1 MTLPNIRLLF
11 CLLVCLAAVP
21 FLRAQSAGL
30 DPHRAIEEDG
40 SITLCDGSS
49 YYTFSRGG
57 GFLSG
62 PIGKSGRRLEGSW
75 KADAVLEPGIFSV
88 VARYEWMEG
97 DEWKKEG
104 YRKIRFRIG
113 PGEKRPFREQMV
125 PAISEFHA
133 YLVIEELITIPAPE
147 GV

>member
-1 MTLPNIRLLF
+1 MKFRLLL
-11 CLLVCLAAVP
+11 CLLASLAAAP
-21 FLRAQSAGL
+21 LLWAQSAGL
-30 DPHRAIEEDG
+30 DPHQAIEEDG
-40 SITLCDGSS
+40 SITLSDGSS

-62 PIGKSGRRLEGSW
+62 PIGKTGRRLEGTW
-75 KADAVLEPGIFSV
+75 KADAVLEPGYFSV
-88 VARYEWMEG
+88 VAGYEWMDGET
-97 DEWKKEG
+97 WKKEG

-133 YLVIEELITIPAPE
+133 YFVIEELITIPAPE